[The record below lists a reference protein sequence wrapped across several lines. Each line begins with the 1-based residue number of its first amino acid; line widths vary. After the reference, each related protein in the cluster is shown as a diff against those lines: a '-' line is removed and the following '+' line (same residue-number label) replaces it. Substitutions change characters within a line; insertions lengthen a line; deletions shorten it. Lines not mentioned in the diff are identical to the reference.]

1 MPLEFVYNKIKNTL
15 RKIDMKLERAKY
27 GYIEKMPKDIKY
39 FEGGLYDVVYES
51 SCKWPHNTALE
62 YFDNQITYK
71 DLIKKINKVAAALKA
86 IGAKKGERITDL
98 EQDADMIRAAF
109 MQSYGIN
116 LYRDNLHWFEF
127 SALLSCIPEGSKY
140 SEILS
145 IRARPIPEATKYN
158 EKERAWL
165 INAKAEFGLK
175 LTQQEQEEKYK
186 KDVQKIGAF
195 LMALAGE
202 GEKNV

>member
-1 MPLEFVYNKIKNTL
+1 
-15 RKIDMKLERAKY
+15 MKLQEKLPN
-27 GYIEKMPKDIKY
+27 YIQVGKRKVRVNLDFRNVLNMIEILSQPDLMP
-39 FEGGLYDVVYES
+39 EAREWL
-51 SCKWPHNTALE
+51 
-62 YFDNQITYK
+62 
-71 DLIKKINKVAAALKA
+71 ALKY
-86 IGAKKGERITDL
+86 ICKHPVKGMFPVVRRMLFPNVKEKGERITDL
-98 EQDADMIRAAF
+98 EQDADLIVAAF
-109 MQSYGIN
+109 RQAYGIN

-165 INAKAEFGLK
+165 VNAKAEFGLK

>member
-1 MPLEFVYNKIKNTL
+1 
-15 RKIDMKLERAKY
+15 MKLQDKLPNHIQVGKRKVRVNLDFRNVLNM
-27 GYIEKMPKDIKY
+27 IEILSQPDLMPEARDW
-39 FEGGLYDVVYES
+39 L
-51 SCKWPHNTALE
+51 
-62 YFDNQITYK
+62 
-71 DLIKKINKVAAALKA
+71 ALKCICKHPVKGMMPA
-86 IGAKKGERITDL
+86 VRKMLFPNVKEKGERITDL
-98 EQDADMIRAAF
+98 EQDADLIRAAF
-109 MQSYGIN
+109 MQAYGIN
-116 LYRDNLHWFEF
+116 LYRENLHWFEF

-158 EKERAWL
+158 EKERSWL
-165 INAKAEFGLK
+165 INAKAAFGLK
-175 LTQQEQEEKYK
+175 LTQQQQEEKYK

>member
-1 MPLEFVYNKIKNTL
+1 
-15 RKIDMKLERAKY
+15 MKLQDKLPNHIQVGKRKVRVDLDFRNVLNM
-27 GYIEKMPKDIKY
+27 IEILSQPDLMP
-39 FEGGLYDVVYES
+39 EAREWL
-51 SCKWPHNTALE
+51 
-62 YFDNQITYK
+62 
-71 DLIKKINKVAAALKA
+71 ALKC
-86 IGAKKGERITDL
+86 ICKHPVKGMFPVVRRMLFPNTKGKGERITDL
-98 EQDADMIRAAF
+98 EQDADLIVAAF
-109 MQSYGIN
+109 RQAYGIN
-116 LYRDNLHWFEF
+116 LYRDQLHWFEF

-165 INAKAEFGLK
+165 VNAKAEFGLK
-175 LTQQEQEEKYK
+175 MTDEEQEQKYK

-202 GEKNV
+202 GEKDV